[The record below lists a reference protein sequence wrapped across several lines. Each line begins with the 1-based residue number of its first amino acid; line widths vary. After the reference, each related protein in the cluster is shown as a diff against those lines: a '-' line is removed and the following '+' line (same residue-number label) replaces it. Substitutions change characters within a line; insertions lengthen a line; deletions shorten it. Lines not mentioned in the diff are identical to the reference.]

1 MPTATTY
8 ATEQEAILSRLS
20 GSWSTTPVAWPN
32 KAYKPTEGTAYIE
45 PVINRF
51 NAFKSEIANPAQVHH
66 PGLLTVNIRVPL
78 DQGELTAIGYGDT
91 IAGLYR
97 NLTTDQITYRDPTV
111 RTFGRDGSWYLV
123 QVDIPFTRRSVL
135 SSATA

>member
-1 MPTATTY
+1 MPTATSY

-20 GSWSTTPVAWPN
+20 TGWSTTPVSWPN
-32 KAYKPTEGTAYIE
+32 KPYKPTEGTAYIE
-45 PVINRF
+45 PVVNRF
-51 NAFKSEIANPAQVHH
+51 EAFKSEITRPPQVYH
-66 PGLLTVNIRVPL
+66 PGLLTVVIRVPL
-78 DQGELTAIGYGDT
+78 NQGELTAIGYGDT
-91 IAGLYR
+91 IAALYR

-111 RTFGRDGSWYLV
+111 RTFGRDGAWYLV